1 MQRLEVSGAVRLI
14 YGSLGVRG
22 LMKST
27 RNFIQRSYVYELN
40 YSFPIAIDFLSKENA
55 TKITVF
61 LR

>member
-55 TKITVF
+55 AKITVF